1 MGLVESRLRR
11 PSPKEITGLG
21 LFFGLRPMK
30 EHTIMHRDLCCSL
43 LVSLFSSLLKVFKRV

>member
-11 PSPKEITGLG
+11 PSLKEITGLG

-30 EHTIMHRDLCCSL
+30 EHAIMHRDLCCSL

>member
-11 PSPKEITGLG
+11 PSLKEITGLG

-30 EHTIMHRDLCCSL
+30 EHAIMHRDLCSL
-43 LVSLFSSLLKVFKRV
+43 SSLMVRGILEIS